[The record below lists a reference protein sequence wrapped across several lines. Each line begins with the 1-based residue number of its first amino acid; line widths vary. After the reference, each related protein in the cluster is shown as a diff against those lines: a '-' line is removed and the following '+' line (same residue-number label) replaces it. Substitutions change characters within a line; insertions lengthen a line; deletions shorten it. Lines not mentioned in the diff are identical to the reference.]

1 MQTHTDVEEKV
12 QENSLSM
19 KDLLEAGAHF
29 GHRFSNWDPRME
41 RFVFTKRKGV
51 HIINLQKTVL
61 FYEQAYNYAK
71 NVAANGGRLLIVGTK
86 KQAKKIVED
95 NARRIGEFYIT
106 NRWIGGL
113 LTNFG
118 TVSKSIAKL
127 EKLKAFFE
135 DKEKQKGYLKRD
147 MVKMKKHMEK
157 LQETFGG
164 IIDMK
169 KAPEL
174 IFVVDAFF
182 EKNCIT
188 EANLMNIPIC
198 AVVDTNSNPDNVEMV
213 IPANDDAVRS
223 IALFVDGIT
232 RAFEQGKKSYQ
243 ETHSER
249 IALTSEG
256 ETLADDAAKAK
267 GQATGAPAAEKSAG
281 ATAKISA
288 VADKTPAAKSKGE
301 TAGTLAAEKKAP
313 AEKAKSETA
322 KSETSKGDTV
332 AKSAKAEKSA
342 TAATAEKK
350 SATTSKKSAAEK
362 PAKAEKPAEKKST
375 ADKTSADSADGAVSA
390 KKVKELREATNV
402 SMMECKK
409 ALVKANGDF
418 DEAIRL
424 LKEKGLSLV
433 EKKSSRD
440 AKEGAIAMTGT
451 DKKKVILKLA
461 SETDFVAKNENFVKL
476 AQDICQEA
484 FSKGEEIKENP
495 ETKEKIAELTTKL
508 GEKIVIGEIEVLET
522 KQGYLGAYLHS
533 NKKIAAVVEIVDEK
547 NQPLSENET
556 LKQLGADLAMQ
567 VTAMSPLAVSSKD
580 ISEEV
585 KKQEKE
591 IFLKQMEKEDKPA
604 DVKEKIVEGKL
615 KKHFAEKCLLE
626 MNFVKEA
633 KMSVGDYIK
642 KISKDLSLS
651 LTVKSFKRISIG

>member
-1 MQTHTDVEEKV
+1 MQTNTDVEEKV

-19 KDLLEAGAHF
+19 KDLLESGAHF

-95 NARRIGEFYIT
+95 SAKRIGEFYIS

-113 LTNFG
+113 LTNFE

-147 MVKMKKHMEK
+147 MVKMKKRMDK

-174 IFVVDAFF
+174 IFVIDAFF
-182 EKNCIT
+182 EKNCVN
-188 EANLMNIPIC
+188 EANLMNIPVC
-198 AVVDTNSNPDNVEMV
+198 AVVDTNSNPDNIDMV

-223 IALFVDGIT
+223 IALFVEGIT

-243 ETHSER
+243 ATHSEKV
-249 IALTSEG
+249 ALTSEG
-256 ETLADDAAKAK
+256 ETLLEDPEKSEKEQNPAEKAEEKQKSSEKSADEQKSVKKD
-267 GQATGAPAAEKSAG
+267 AEKSA
-281 ATAKISA
+281 K
-288 VADKTPAAKSKGE
+288 E
-301 TAGTLAAEKKAP
+301 QNP
-313 AEKAKSETA
+313 AEKAEEKQKS
-322 KSETSKGDTV
+322 SR
-332 AKSAKAEKSA
+332 KSADEQKSSEKSVKPI
-342 TAATAEKK
+342 AAKKVKEETKKADSTTEPEKK
-350 SATTSKKSAAEK
+350 SASPKEK
-362 PAKAEKPAEKKST
+362 PKASKEAGAKG
-375 ADKTSADSADGAVSA
+375 DISA

-409 ALVKANGDF
+409 ALVQANGDF
-418 DEAIRL
+418 DQAVRL
-424 LKEKGLSLV
+424 LKEKGLSMV

-440 AKEGAIAMTGT
+440 AKEGAIAITGT
-451 DKKKVILKLA
+451 DKKKVILKLG

-476 AQDICQEA
+476 AQDVCQEV
-484 FSKGEEIKENP
+484 FSKGEEVKESTQ
-495 ETKEKIAELTTKL
+495 TKEKIAELTTKL
-508 GEKIVIGEIEVLET
+508 GEKIVVGEIETIET
-522 KQGYLGAYLHS
+522 DTGYLGAYLHS

-547 NQPLSENET
+547 NQPLSESET
-556 LKQLGADLAMQ
+556 LKQLGTDLAMQ
-567 VTAMSPLAVSSKD
+567 VAAMSPLAVSSKD
-580 ISEEV
+580 ISDEI

-604 DVKEKIVEGKL
+604 EVKEKIVEGKL

-633 KMSVGDYIK
+633 KMSVEQYVK
-642 KISKDLSLS
+642 NVSKELSLS